1 MFKAENIPGMLIGL
15 VVIVGATW
23 LLVRDHLAR
32 ERDEAAMARD
42 ADEPSSGSQGE

>member
-1 MFKAENIPGMLIGL
+1 MLIGL

-32 ERDEAAMARD
+32 ERDAAAMAHE
-42 ADEPSSGSQGE
+42 ADEGPPGSEGE